1 MSHSEK
7 PVVGARVIRSTNE
20 TNNGED
26 TIAIPPVAQTLP
38 PANTHSPN
46 SESADEMPDFDPRV
60 GAKPYSPF
68 YSHADTKPS
77 EEHLKVDVKII
88 SREYSS
94 QDLESGGRSAYK
106 QSVDLNRASKI
117 WAKEDK
123 RHCGWFDAMT
133 KEQRLAVKVF
143 LALLIVG
150 GMIATHEHK
159 RCFVQL
165 FFDYIYILLTIS
177 SSRRLAH
184 LHARRPDMRR
194 HSIAERDASVSDK
207 SSHFVIPIAFVICEG
222 KSAITKIT
230 A

>member
-46 SESADEMPDFDPRV
+46 SESADEMPDFDPRI

-77 EEHLKVDVKII
+77 EEHLKADVKII

-150 GMIATHEHK
+150 GMIG
-159 RCFVQL
+159 
-165 FFDYIYILLTIS
+165 
-177 SSRRLAH
+177 
-184 LHARRPDMRR
+184 
-194 HSIAERDASVSDK
+194 IAV
-207 SSHFVIPIAFVICEG
+207 G
-222 KSAITKIT
+222 IT
-230 A
+230 AAVGGGVWRSNHRQAAIGSHT